1 MPEPISNLIVNLLN
15 SEWFYALGGIW
26 LLISIGHKSERTT
39 LLDRLKDLISK
50 PVITDSDD
58 NATSVPFYPRKT
70 FERVAR
76 AVSKALVQ
84 IPAEINTFLKNAI
97 NIPAAEINS
106 KWSSL
111 DKNKPVL
118 LYHFG
123 GQDPYSA
130 AKILVNQGFTKV
142 YVLTPGLFGLRWQAA
157 NLSGKS
163 SLKDWVV
170 NVPEENK

>member
-97 NIPAAEINS
+97 NI
-106 KWSSL
+106 
-111 DKNKPVL
+111 
-118 LYHFG
+118 
-123 GQDPYSA
+123 QYSF
-130 AKILVNQGFTKV
+130 I
-142 YVLTPGLFGLRWQAA
+142 
-157 NLSGKS
+157 
-163 SLKDWVV
+163 
-170 NVPEENK
+170 